1 MTKRYGLDWI
11 TTTDVDE
18 YIWIT
23 DPGAMNSIDPP
34 PMQAF
39 LSQFSDK
46 PDLGALKM
54 NSLSFGRNRGVEP
67 RSKAFELI
75 VDYTCRKKKLASINA
90 KRNKREK
97 NYFERE
103 KNFFGSQVALDISI
117 HQLMEGGE
125 TLRLHMASQARLNH
139 YKIPL
144 KGPFQANNL
153 PANELINDTSLPD
166 KYRKSILHGLDS
178 YRANFTGIG

>member
-34 PMQAF
+34 PVQAF

-54 NSLSFGRNRGVEP
+54 NSLPFGRNKKVEP
-67 RSKAFELI
+67 KSKAFELI
-75 VDYTCRKKKLASINA
+75 VDYTCRKKKLPSI
-90 KRNKREK
+90 
-97 NYFERE
+97 YGHE

-117 HQLMEGGE
+117 HELMKGGN
-125 TLRLHMASQARLNH
+125 TLKLEVASQARLNH
-139 YKIPL
+139 YKLPW
-144 KGPFQANNL
+144 KGLFQARKL
-153 PANELINDTSLPD
+153 PANALMNDTSLPD
-166 KYRKSILHGLDS
+166 KYRKSILQGLDS
-178 YRANFTGIG
+178 YRANITGIG

>member
-11 TTTDVDE
+11 TTTDADE

-23 DPGAMNSIDPP
+23 DPGAMNSIDPL

-54 NSLSFGRNRGVEP
+54 YSLRFGRNIEVEP
-67 RSKAFELI
+67 TSKEFELI
-75 VDYTCRKKKLASINA
+75 VDYTCRKEELPSINA
-90 KRNKREK
+90 KKKRSM
-97 NYFERE
+97 RILRP
-103 KNFFGSQVALDISI
+103 KNFFGSQVALDISV

-125 TLRLHMASQARLNH
+125 SLKLDMASQARLNH
-139 YKIPL
+139 YKTPHQ
-144 KGPFQANNL
+144 GPFQENP
-153 PANELINDTSLPD
+153 PANELMNDTSLPD
-166 KYRKSILHGLDS
+166 KYRKAILQGLDS
-178 YRANFTGIG
+178 YRANFKGIG

>member
-11 TTTDVDE
+11 ITTDVDE

-39 LSQFSDK
+39 LSQFADK
-46 PDLGALKM
+46 PELGALKM
-54 NSLSFGRNRGVEP
+54 NSLPFGRYRGVEP
-67 RSKAFELI
+67 KSKEFELI
-75 VDYTCRKKKLASINA
+75 VDFTSRKKKLPRNYGKWG
-90 KRNKREK
+90 KRQ
-97 NYFERE
+97 

-125 TLRLHMASQARLNH
+125 ILMLDTASQARLNH
-139 YKIPL
+139 YK
-144 KGPFQANNL
+144 L
-153 PANELINDTSLPD
+153 PRQGVFESISRPKKEMMTDTSLPD
-166 KYRKSILHGLDS
+166 KYRKSILQGLDS
-178 YRANFTGIG
+178 Y